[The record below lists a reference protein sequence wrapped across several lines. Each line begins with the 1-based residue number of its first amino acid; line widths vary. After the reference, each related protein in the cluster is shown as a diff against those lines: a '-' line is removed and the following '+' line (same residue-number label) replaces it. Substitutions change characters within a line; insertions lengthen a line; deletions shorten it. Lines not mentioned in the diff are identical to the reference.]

1 MHHTLPAPTVVRRQ
15 GYFRARDRVVRDRSA
30 FHRIN
35 LRMVAPLA
43 ILALLFAESGM
54 AVPRVDEA
62 PSLTVRYHDLNLDTP
77 EDVASLYGRI
87 RTAAIDVCKQ
97 SEGPQLVNRMF
108 WSGWNGCVTHAIA
121 NAVKDVH
128 NEKLS
133 AYHWERIRDWRR

>member
-1 MHHTLPAPTVVRRQ
+1 MHHTHPAPIAVRRH
-15 GYFRARDRVVRDRSA
+15 GYFWARTRVVRDRSA
-30 FHRIN
+30 FHGIN
-35 LRMVAPLA
+35 LRIVAPLA

-62 PSLTVRYHDLNLDTP
+62 PSVTVRYYDLNLDTP

-87 RTAAIDVCKQ
+87 HAAAIDVCKQ
-97 SEGPQLVNRMF
+97 SEGSLRINRVY
-108 WSGWNGCVTHAIA
+108 WECVAHAIA

-133 AYHWERIRDWRR
+133 AYHWERIRDWKSR